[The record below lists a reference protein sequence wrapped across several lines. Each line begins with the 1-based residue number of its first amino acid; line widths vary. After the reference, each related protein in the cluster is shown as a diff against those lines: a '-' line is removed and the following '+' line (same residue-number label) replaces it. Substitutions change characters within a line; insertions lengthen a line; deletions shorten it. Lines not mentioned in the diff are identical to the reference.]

1 MAEMLASELINSQ
14 SHTIKNQ
21 KEERISE
28 LQSRRW
34 WRHEKDSS
42 RKEAQGRVGSMRERA
57 KVIGSTVQSANL
69 WTVAPYLVRISVAK
83 KDSAYKHSTDARYNG
98 WREIWAKCDFELFDR
113 ILTKKF
119 QTAYLLETLDY
130 ADSLPM
136 VAMFTKRLSVMA
148 ADSIS
153 LASAYRYYGDR
164 ASVSHR
170 IGVELVKPIISP
182 SLKEIL
188 GLNTKGGV
196 L

>member
-1 MAEMLASELINSQ
+1 MSTSATEKQA
-14 SHTIKNQ
+14 
-21 KEERISE
+21 RG
-28 LQSRRW
+28 RAGFV
-34 WRHEKDSS
+34 HEKVKMSS
-42 RKEAQGRVGSMRERA
+42 
-57 KVIGSTVQSANL
+57 STVRSVNL
-69 WTVAPYLVRISVAK
+69 WPVVPYLVRISVAK
-83 KDSAYKHSTDARYNG
+83 KDPAYKHVTDTRYNG
-98 WREIWAKCDFELFDR
+98 WREIWAKCDFELFDCV
-113 ILTKKF
+113 LTKKLREV
-119 QTAYLLETLDY
+119 YLLETLDY

-136 VAMFTKRLSVMA
+136 VAMLTKRLSVMA

-164 ASVSHR
+164 ANISHR